1 MIITSLDEH
10 YEYLNCVFDTLQ
22 IGSSFVD
29 GLYVSLLKCVHV
41 LFQIQQRPRSAP
53 PQSSLWADPTWSSTP
68 PSFLGGSPYNMSMSE
83 YLNVGSQQ
91 SQNSQ
96 LNTPPFPHPQ
106 RPTAPAAAG
115 SASQLAA
122 GSAKDDSTGA
132 AGSTVEQATIME
144 VDTRSKKNTSPAEGG
159 D

>member
-1 MIITSLDEH
+1 MIIASVDER
-10 YEYLNCVFDTLQ
+10 YKYFNCVFDKLQ
-22 IGSSFVD
+22 IGSSFVH
-29 GLYVSLLKCVHV
+29 GLYYVSLLKCVHV
-41 LFQIQQRPRSAP
+41 LFQIQQRPRSVPA
-53 PQSSLWADPTWSSTP
+53 QSSLWPDQAWSSTS

-96 LNTPPFPHPQ
+96 LNTPPFPQ
-106 RPTAPAAAG
+106 RSTATAAAR

-122 GSAKDDSTGA
+122 ASPKDDSPGA
-132 AGSTVEQATIME
+132 AGSAVEQATIME
-144 VDTRSKKNTSPAEGG
+144 VDTRPKKNTNPGEGG

>member
-1 MIITSLDEH
+1 MIITSVDER
-10 YEYLNCVFDTLQ
+10 YEYFNCVFDKLQ
-22 IGSSFVD
+22 IGSSFGD
-29 GLYVSLLKCVHV
+29 GLDVSLLKCVHV

-53 PQSSLWADPTWSSTP
+53 PQSSPWADPTWSSTP

-96 LNTPPFPHPQ
+96 LNTPPFPQ
-106 RPTAPAAAG
+106 CSSAPAVAG

-122 GSAKDDSTGA
+122 GTAKDDSTA
-132 AGSTVEQATIME
+132 ASPAGSPVEQAISPE
-144 VDTRSKKNTSPAEGG
+144 LDTRSKKTRTTSEGG